1 MISKTLA
8 CVQACSLVYPA
19 ALKTAAATNNPVLIS
34 VASKMSAMLHSSMLD
49 MVHPLHGRR
58 GPTLTAHPTTPVI
71 EYVTSLQMFSLNFLG
86 VYPSLKV
93 I

>member
-1 MISKTLA
+1 
-8 CVQACSLVYPA
+8 
-19 ALKTAAATNNPVLIS
+19 
-34 VASKMSAMLHSSMLD
+34 MLD

-71 EYVTSLQMFSLNFLG
+71 EYATSFRMFSLNFLG